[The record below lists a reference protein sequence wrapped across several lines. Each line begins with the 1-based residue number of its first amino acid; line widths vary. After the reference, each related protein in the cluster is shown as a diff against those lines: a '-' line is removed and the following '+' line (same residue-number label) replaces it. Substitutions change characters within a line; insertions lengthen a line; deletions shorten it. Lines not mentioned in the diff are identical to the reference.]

1 MKQLTLLMLAILILG
16 CDTETPVVEE
26 PVVEEPVV
34 EEPVVEEPPP
44 VVMEEE
50 HAMLMEEEHAMT
62 EDTAPPKIVEG
73 SVHDGDVNVDPEPLN
88 RDGMVFEFTE
98 NLRFYAADILL
109 EEKSLGW
116 SPLDVVSVEFKP
128 KGVVGKFASIEPM
141 AHSQLL
147 EHNTEYT
154 IEMYVQD
161 RVCNST
167 RIRIKFRTKP
177 R

>member
-1 MKQLTLLMLAILILG
+1 MKKLALFILAILILG
-16 CDTETPVVEE
+16 CDTETPVVEK
-26 PVVEEPVV
+26 PVVEK
-34 EEPVVEEPPP
+34 PVVEEPPP
-44 VVMEEE
+44 VVIDDE
-50 HAMLMEEEHAMT
+50 HAMPE
-62 EDTAPPKIVEG
+62 EDTAPLEIVAG

-109 EEKSLGW
+109 GEKSLGW
-116 SPLDVVSVEFKP
+116 FPLDVVEDKFKP
-128 KGVVGKFASIEPM
+128 EKVASIKPM

-154 IEMYVQD
+154 IEMYVQEH
-161 RVCNST
+161 RVCNGT
-167 RIRIKFRTKP
+167 RIEIRFRTKP

>member
-1 MKQLTLLMLAILILG
+1 MKKLALLMLAILILG

-26 PVVEEPVV
+26 PAV

-44 VVMEEE
+44 VVMEDE
-50 HAMLMEEEHAMT
+50 HAMP
-62 EDTAPPKIVEG
+62 EDTAPSKIVAG

-88 RDGMVFEFTE
+88 RDGMVFEFTD

-109 EEKSLGW
+109 GEKSLGW
-116 SPLDVVSVEFKP
+116 FPLDVVEDKFKP
-128 KGVVGKFASIEPM
+128 GKFASIEPM

-147 EHNTEYT
+147 EHNTEYV

-161 RVCNST
+161 RVCNGT

>member
-1 MKQLTLLMLAILILG
+1 MKKLALLMLAILILG

-26 PVVEEPVV
+26 PAV

-44 VVMEEE
+44 VVMED
-50 HAMLMEEEHAMT
+50 EHAMT
-62 EDTAPPKIVEG
+62 EDTAPSKIVAG

-116 SPLDVVSVEFKP
+116 SPLDVVSVEIQTKRCRREIC
-128 KGVVGKFASIEPM
+128 KYRTHGSQSVVGTQ
-141 AHSQLL
+141 H
-147 EHNTEYT
+147 
-154 IEMYVQD
+154 
-161 RVCNST
+161 
-167 RIRIKFRTKP
+167 RIHD
-177 R
+177 

>member
-1 MKQLTLLMLAILILG
+1 MKKLALLMLAILILG

-26 PVVEEPVV
+26 PAVEEPVV
-34 EEPVVEEPPP
+34 EEPAVEEPPP
-44 VVMEEE
+44 VVMDGE
-50 HAMLMEEEHAMT
+50 HAMP
-62 EDTAPPKIVEG
+62 EDTAPPEIVAG

-88 RDGMVFEFTE
+88 RDGITFEFTE
-98 NLRFYAADILL
+98 NLRFYAAAILL

-116 SPLDVVSVEFKP
+116 FPLDVVERRFKED
-128 KGVVGKFASIEPM
+128 VVWKFASIEPM

-161 RVCNST
+161 RVCNGT
-167 RIRIKFRTKP
+167 RIEIKFRTKP

>member
-1 MKQLTLLMLAILILG
+1 MKKLALLMFAILILG
-16 CDTETPVVEE
+16 CGTETPVVEE
-26 PVVEEPVV
+26 PEPAI
-34 EEPVVEEPPP
+34 EEPPP
-44 VVMEEE
+44 VVMEDE
-50 HAMLMEEEHAMT
+50 HAMP
-62 EDTAPPKIVEG
+62 EDTAPPEIVAG
-73 SVHDGDVNVDPEPLN
+73 SVHDGDVNVDPEPLT
-88 RDGMVFEFTE
+88 RDGITFEFTE

-116 SPLDVVSVEFKP
+116 FPFYVVDRRDICNRVRIWRKSGNQF
-128 KGVVGKFASIEPM
+128 
-141 AHSQLL
+141 L

-161 RVCNST
+161 RVCNGT

>member
-1 MKQLTLLMLAILILG
+1 MKKLALLMLAILILG
-16 CDTETPVVEE
+16 CDTETPVVEK
-26 PVVEEPVV
+26 
-34 EEPVVEEPPP
+34 PVVEEPPP
-44 VVMEEE
+44 VVMED
-50 HAMLMEEEHAMT
+50 EHAMT
-62 EDTAPPKIVEG
+62 EDTAPSKIVAG

-88 RDGMVFEFTE
+88 RDGMVFEFTK

-109 EEKSLGW
+109 GEKSLGW
-116 SPLDVVSVEFKP
+116 FPLDVVEDKFKP
-128 KGVVGKFASIEPM
+128 EGVIGKFASIEPM

-147 EHNTEYT
+147 EHNTEYV

-167 RIRIKFRTKP
+167 RIEIRFRTKP

>member
-1 MKQLTLLMLAILILG
+1 MKKLSLLMFAILIFG
-16 CDTETPVVEE
+16 CGTEKPAVKE
-26 PVVEEPVV
+26 PVVEELA
-34 EEPVVEEPPP
+34 P
-44 VVMEEE
+44 VVMED
-50 HAMLMEEEHAMT
+50 EHAMT
-62 EDTAPPKIVEG
+62 EDTAPSKIVAG

-88 RDGMVFEFTE
+88 RDGMVFEFTK

-109 EEKSLGW
+109 GEKSLGW
-116 SPLDVVSVEFKP
+116 FPLDVVEDKFKP
-128 KGVVGKFASIEPM
+128 EGVIGKFASIEPM

-147 EHNTEYT
+147 EHNTEYV

-161 RVCNST
+161 RVCNGT

>member
-1 MKQLTLLMLAILILG
+1 MKKLALLMLAILILG

-26 PVVEEPVV
+26 PAG

-44 VVMEEE
+44 VVIED
-50 HAMLMEEEHAMT
+50 EHAMT
-62 EDTAPPKIVEG
+62 EDTAPLEIVDG
-73 SVHDGDVNVDPEPLN
+73 SVRDGDVNVDPEPLN

-109 EEKSLGW
+109 GEKSLGW
-116 SPLDVVSVEFKP
+116 FPLNVVEDKFKP
-128 KGVVGKFASIEPM
+128 GKFASIEPM

-154 IEMYVQD
+154 IEMYVQEH
-161 RVCNST
+161 RVCNGT
-167 RIRIKFRTKP
+167 RIEIKFRTKP
-177 R
+177 Q

>member
-26 PVVEEPVV
+26 PVVEEP
-34 EEPVVEEPPP
+34 PP
-44 VVMEEE
+44 VVMED
-50 HAMLMEEEHAMT
+50 EHAMT
-62 EDTAPPKIVEG
+62 EDTTPPQIVAG
-73 SVHDGDVNVDPEPLN
+73 SVHDGDVNVDPEPLT
-88 RDGMVFEFTE
+88 RDGITFEFTE

-109 EEKSLGW
+109 GENSLGW
-116 SPLDVVSVEFKP
+116 FPFYVVDRRDICNRVRIWRKSGNQF
-128 KGVVGKFASIEPM
+128 
-141 AHSQLL
+141 L

-161 RVCNST
+161 RVCNGT

>member
-26 PVVEEPVV
+26 PAVEEPAV
-34 EEPVVEEPPP
+34 EEPAVEEPPP
-44 VVMEEE
+44 VVMEGE
-50 HAMLMEEEHAMT
+50 HAMP
-62 EDTAPPKIVEG
+62 EDTAPPQIVAG

-88 RDGMVFEFTE
+88 RDGITFEFTE
-98 NLRFYAADILL
+98 NLRFYAAAILL

-116 SPLDVVSVEFKP
+116 FPLDVVEGIFKP

-161 RVCNST
+161 RVCNGT
-167 RIRIKFRTKP
+167 RIEIKFRTKP

>member
-1 MKQLTLLMLAILILG
+1 MKKFALLMLAILILG

-26 PVVEEPVV
+26 PVVEEP
-34 EEPVVEEPPP
+34 PP
-44 VVMEEE
+44 VVMED
-50 HAMLMEEEHAMT
+50 EHAMT
-62 EDTAPPKIVEG
+62 EDTAPSKIVAG
-73 SVHDGDVNVDPEPLN
+73 SVHDGDVNVDPEPLT
-88 RDGMVFEFTE
+88 RDGITFEFTD
-98 NLRFYAADILL
+98 NLRFYAAEILL

-116 SPLDVVSVEFKP
+116 SPLDVVEGKFKP
-128 KGVVGKFASIEPM
+128 EGVIGKFASIKPM

-161 RVCNST
+161 RVCNGT
-167 RIRIKFRTKP
+167 RIKIKFRTRP